1 MAAPERFFCLY
12 KNQMIISL
20 MPASNLCDV
29 IFLVVLYGSCCQA
42 IAASTNE
49 YAWAHIEHNQEHA
62 KNKVDGQTLTVE
74 KYLDLLCSSS
84 T

>member
-1 MAAPERFFCLY
+1 
-12 KNQMIISL
+12 
-20 MPASNLCDV
+20 MPLQEPDAHFPDACKQ
-29 IFLVVLYGSCCQA
+29 LVRCHLHAVLYASCCQA
-42 IAASTNE
+42 IAAYTNE

-74 KYLDLLCSSS
+74 KYLDLLLSSS